1 MVHNQSWSA
10 HLKNWVNK
18 AFFLNL
24 SNTQHKVRK
33 KLPKLMSHV
42 QNLAKLETFRPTA
55 LLGTSATKKWENVG
69 ILKTQEWGG
78 VYPNPTSFVI

>member
-1 MVHNQSWSA
+1 
-10 HLKNWVNK
+10 
-18 AFFLNL
+18 
-24 SNTQHKVRK
+24 
-33 KLPKLMSHV
+33 MSHV

-78 VYPNPTSFVI
+78 VYPNPTSFVIWPSDFWHAKFILRC

>member
-1 MVHNQSWSA
+1 
-10 HLKNWVNK
+10 
-18 AFFLNL
+18 
-24 SNTQHKVRK
+24 
-33 KLPKLMSHV
+33 MSHV
-42 QNLAKLETFRPTA
+42 QNLAKLETFRAAA